1 MLPDVEG
8 TPLRLS
14 STLGQVIPFDRSPH
28 THAAYLAALALFEPG
43 TLASLRPRSLAKL
56 LHAVHPHMVS
66 LLTGLLSS
74 GLRHSHLQV
83 PLQHFSLTPNQSC

>member
-14 STLGQVIPFDRSPH
+14 STLGQVIPFDGSPH
-28 THAAYLAALALFEPG
+28 TRAAYLAAPALFEPG

-56 LHAVHPHMVS
+56 LRAVHPHMVS
-66 LLTGLLSS
+66 LLTNVFFVILL
-74 GLRHSHLQV
+74 
-83 PLQHFSLTPNQSC
+83 LTIS

>member
-8 TPLRLS
+8 APLRLS
-14 STLGQVIPFDRSPH
+14 STLGQVIPFNGSPH
-28 THAAYLAALALFEPG
+28 TRTAYLAAPALFEPG

-66 LLTGLLSS
+66 FFFLTNVFFVILLLTIS
-74 GLRHSHLQV
+74 
-83 PLQHFSLTPNQSC
+83 